1 MTKILAGLN
10 DAQRDAVETLEGPVL
25 ILAGAGSGK
34 TKTLT
39 HRIANLIANGVQP
52 YEILAL
58 TFTNKAAREMRERL
72 AGLLEME
79 NTFSFMPWMGT
90 FHAICVKI
98 LRIEADSVGLS
109 KNFVIY
115 DTDDR
120 LALIK
125 RAMKELHINDKNV
138 KPKAC
143 EAAISKA
150 KNDGEDP
157 DEMLE
162 KAFYPNQK
170 QIAEVYERYED
181 LRQKADAVDFDDLLV
196 YVAKLFRTRTDI
208 RAKWQRKF
216 AHILIDE
223 YQDTNHIQY
232 QIVKLLVNDKRN
244 ICCVGDDWQS
254 IYSWRGADFTNI
266 LNFERDF
273 PGAKVIKLEQNYRST
288 QNILDAAQ
296 KVITKNTQRSDK
308 VLFTEAGKGAPVEIH
323 GARDEQDEARYVAGI
338 IKKSARPLSDFAVL
352 YRTNAQSQAFE
363 KAFMEYRIPYK
374 LVGGVRFYDRKEIK
388 DIVAYLHLIV
398 NPQDIVA
405 LERVINVPTR
415 GIGAVSM
422 QRILAGEINLLT
434 TKTMHAYEK
443 FNNVLEE
450 LRKKNAAGVGPAD
463 IIEELLQKI
472 NYRGFIND
480 GDKLKAEERNEN
492 LTALI
497 GEAGAYSTLD
507 EFLADAALISSADEN
522 AGDHAVTLMTLHAA
536 KGLEFPIVFLVG
548 MEEGLLPHTRS
559 MDESLEDV
567 EEERRLAY
575 VGMTRAMQELFLTY
589 AQSRFAYGGRNYNF
603 PSRFLNDLGFN
614 PYGSHDMDGDG
625 FTDDDDFGEDD
636 YSDSSDGLWTR
647 KPGKH
652 SFEPDRDE
660 YDPFPPDLPIYE

>member
-1 MTKILAGLN
+1 MTKILEELN
-10 DAQRDAVETLEGPVL
+10 PAQRDAVETLSGPVL

-72 AGLLEME
+72 AKLLDME
-79 NTFSFMPWMGT
+79 NSFSFMPWMVT
-90 FHAICVKI
+90 FHSICVKI
-98 LRIEADSVGLS
+98 LRIEAENVGLS

-125 RAMKELHINDKNV
+125 RAMKDLHVNDKMV

-150 KNDGEDP
+150 KNEGETP

-162 KAFYPNQK
+162 RAVYPNQK

-181 LRQKADAVDFDDLLV
+181 LRKKSDAVDFDDLLV
-196 YVAKLFRTRTDI
+196 YVARLLRTRTDI
-208 RAKWQRKF
+208 RAKWRAKF
-216 AHILIDE
+216 KHILIDE

-232 QIVKLLVNDKRN
+232 EMVKLLVNDERN

-273 PGAKVIKLEQNYRST
+273 PGAKVVKLEQNYRST

-308 VLFTEAGKGAPVEIH
+308 VLFTEAGKGAPVDIH
-323 GARDEQDEARYVAGI
+323 QARDEQDEANYVAMQ
-338 IKKSARPLSDFAVL
+338 IKRMGRPLSDFAVL

-363 KAFMEYRIPYK
+363 KAFMTQRLPYK

-388 DIVAYLHLIV
+388 DIIAYLRLIV
-398 NPQDIVA
+398 NPLDSVS
-405 LERVINVPTR
+405 LTRVINVPTR
-415 GIGAVSM
+415 GIGEVSI
-422 QRILAGEINLLT
+422 QRIMAGETQLLT
-434 TKTMHAYEK
+434 TKTLHAYEK
-443 FNNVLEE
+443 FNSILLD
-450 LRKKNAAGVGPAD
+450 LRKKHAAGVGPAD

-472 NYRGFIND
+472 NYRAYLND

-497 GEAGAYSTLD
+497 GEAGAYGSLD
-507 EFLADAALISSADEN
+507 EFLADAALMSSADES
-522 AGDHAVTLMTLHAA
+522 AGDNAVTLMTLHAA
-536 KGLEFPIVFLVG
+536 KGLEFPVVFLVG
-548 MEEGLLPHTRS
+548 MEEGMLPHTRS
-559 MDESLEDV
+559 MDESLEDI

-589 AQSRFAYGGRNYNF
+589 AQSRFMYGGRSYNF
-603 PSRFLNDLGFN
+603 PSRFLTDLGFN
-614 PYGSHDMDGDG
+614 PYGSHDVNGDG
-625 FTDDDDFGEDD
+625 FTDDFGEDD
-636 YSDSSDGLWTR
+636 DIQSDGLWTR

-652 SFEPDRDE
+652 SFEQE
-660 YDPFPPDLPIYE
+660 YDDDPFPPDLPIYE

>member
-1 MTKILAGLN
+1 MTRILEGLN
-10 DAQRDAVETLEGPVL
+10 PAQKDAVETLSGPVL

-72 AGLLEME
+72 AHLLDME

-90 FHAICVKI
+90 FHSICVKI
-98 LRIEADSVGLS
+98 LRIEAESVGLS

-125 RAMKELHINDKNV
+125 RAMKDLHVNDKTV

-150 KNDGEDP
+150 KNEGETP

-162 KAFYPNQK
+162 RAVYPNQK

-181 LRQKADAVDFDDLLV
+181 LRKKSDAVDFDDLLV
-196 YVAKLFRTRTDI
+196 YVAQLLRQRTDI
-208 RAKWQRKF
+208 RAKWRTKF
-216 AHILIDE
+216 KHILIDE

-232 QIVKLLVNDKRN
+232 EMVKLLVNDERN

-273 PGAKVIKLEQNYRST
+273 PGAKVVKLEQNYRST

-296 KVITKNTQRSDK
+296 KVITKNVQRSDK
-308 VLFTEAGKGAPVEIH
+308 VLFTELGKGAPVDIH
-323 GARDEQDEARYVAGI
+323 QARDEQDEANYVAMQ
-338 IKKSARPLSDFAVL
+338 IKRMGRPLSDFAVL

-363 KAFMEYRIPYK
+363 KAFMTQRLPYK

-388 DIVAYLHLIV
+388 DIVAYLRLIV
-398 NPQDIVA
+398 NPLDSVS

-415 GIGAVSM
+415 GIGAVSL
-422 QRILAGEINLLT
+422 QRIMAGETQLLT
-434 TKTMHAYEK
+434 TKTLHAYEK
-443 FNNVLEE
+443 FNGILLD
-450 LRKKNAAGVGPAD
+450 LRKKHAAGVGPAD
-463 IIEELLQKI
+463 IIEELLQRI
-472 NYRGFIND
+472 DYRAYLND

-497 GEAGAYSTLD
+497 GEAGAYGSLD
-507 EFLADAALISSADEN
+507 EFLADAALMSSADES
-522 AGDHAVTLMTLHAA
+522 AGDNAVTLMTLHAA
-536 KGLEFPIVFLVG
+536 KGLEFPVVFLVG
-548 MEEGLLPHTRS
+548 MEEGMLPHTRS
-559 MDESLEDV
+559 MDESQEDI

-575 VGMTRAMQELFLTY
+575 VGMTRAMQELFLTF
-589 AQSRFAYGGRNYNF
+589 AQSRFMYGGRSYNF
-603 PSRFLNDLGFN
+603 PSRFLTDLGFN
-614 PYGSHDMDGDG
+614 PYGLHDMNGDG
-625 FTDDDDFGEDD
+625 FTDDFGEDD
-636 YSDSSDGLWTR
+636 DIQSDGLWTR

-652 SFEPDRDE
+652 SFDQE
-660 YDPFPPDLPIYE
+660 YDDPFPPDLPIYE